1 MYVLYEAACTP
12 GTEEAGDP
20 WSGALIVW
28 SRDLLLSLLL
38 SNRKLKL
45 TLRVTN
51 RPPSAPLGMGFNTA
65 SLNRKPTPFACK
77 LYIVDIV
84 VK

>member
-1 MYVLYEAACTP
+1 MYCMKLPGPSEQKRRGTP
-12 GTEEAGDP
+12 
-20 WSGALIVW
+20 ALIVW
-28 SRDLLLSLLL
+28 SRDLLLILLL